1 MNWKGVGKTVQ
12 KPVITFVTQMLRN
25 MRHFWGNENLFDLGP
40 ANRVSASG
48 IS

>member
-25 MRHFWGNENLFDLGP
+25 MRHFWVSLDLDRIMQGY
-40 ANRVSASG
+40 NFLLS
-48 IS
+48 